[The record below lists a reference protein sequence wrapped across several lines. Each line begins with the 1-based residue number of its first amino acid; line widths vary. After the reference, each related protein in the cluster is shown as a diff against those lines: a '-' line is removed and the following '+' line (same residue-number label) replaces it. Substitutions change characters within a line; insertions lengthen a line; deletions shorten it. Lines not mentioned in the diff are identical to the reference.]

1 MCASLS
7 VTMPVCLL
15 SACPST
21 GRVVLQ
27 QKKSNKEK
35 KLGRQRA
42 AERLR
47 DVHVWLAEDQAVQ
60 GQGVVWE
67 AHSRRG
73 QHISALQQPAEAA
86 ASTRS
91 GVLSAALAAALA
103 ARTGTLQLISSS
115 YCPAPHGKQAS

>member
-1 MCASLS
+1 
-7 VTMPVCLL
+7 MPVCLL
-15 SACPST
+15 SACPSA

-42 AERLR
+42 AERSR
-47 DVHVWLAEDQAVQ
+47 DVHVWLAEDKAVQ
-60 GQGVVWE
+60 GQGAVWL

-103 ARTGTLQLISSS
+103 ARTGTLR
-115 YCPAPHGKQAS
+115 